1 MLAAFLAV
9 VLVMAFSVVPVQ
21 AASKRIVKSV
31 SVSKSRLSLNEGETA
46 SVKAT
51 VKSTKKAAAKDL
63 GVKIKSS
70 NKSVA
75 AAKIA
80 KKPSGKGT
88 KGVSTIQITAKKAG
102 TAKIT
107 VTASQVNKKGK
118 KVQKTIMVTVK
129 ALSGKDPAPTPNPTL
144 TPDPTPDPAPDPTP
158 DPKVTWSV
166 TEESFMGAYSYKD
179 EETGED
185 QIIPKKLTRKYVSF
199 SPWPTTDHIS
209 QCHFQS

>member
-1 MLAAFLAV
+1 MWKLVRPESKKERGKKEMEKKSFLKKSGKMLAAFLAV

-31 SVSKSRLSLNEGETA
+31 SLSKSRLSLNEGETA

-88 KGVSTIQITAKKAG
+88 KGV
-102 TAKIT
+102 
-107 VTASQVNKKGK
+107 
-118 KVQKTIMVTVK
+118 
-129 ALSGKDPAPTPNPTL
+129 
-144 TPDPTPDPAPDPTP
+144 
-158 DPKVTWSV
+158 
-166 TEESFMGAYSYKD
+166 
-179 EETGED
+179 
-185 QIIPKKLTRKYVSF
+185 
-199 SPWPTTDHIS
+199 
-209 QCHFQS
+209 